1 MLSVV
6 LNVRVTILFNRIIA
20 KIRSFFIRTYDDIVA
35 DFHKA
40 VSDFIRTYDDIVAD
54 LEAFASREEKKA
66 EAFLQE
72 HLDLQ
77 KLEADAR
84 AVAAKARK
92 TASNIGKL
100 LG

>member
-40 VSDFIRTYDDIVAD
+40 VSD

-66 EAFLQE
+66 EVFLQE